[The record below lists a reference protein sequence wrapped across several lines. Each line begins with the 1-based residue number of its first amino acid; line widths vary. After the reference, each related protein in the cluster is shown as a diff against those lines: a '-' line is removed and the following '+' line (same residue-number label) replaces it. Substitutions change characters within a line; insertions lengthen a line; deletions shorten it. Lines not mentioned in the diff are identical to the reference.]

1 MSEYRRLF
9 ESFPKPKRE
18 EWTAAASSEISGG
31 NPADNLRWK
40 TADELDFGPFYSQE
54 DIKGL
59 TYLQQF
65 QLNGLV
71 PEAEPH
77 QWANMPPVRVSDAA
91 KANKTALAHLRQ
103 EAEGI
108 IFYLPVGFS
117 DYDVLLNDISWEHC
131 AVSFVGDAAAGK
143 ALRAFVGANKLDV
156 TKLQGGFFSTEMIPD
171 GFTITNSPF
180 RFNGIL
186 IEPSTPASEIAAALM
201 AGTRIIESSKGT
213 EVATVFRSI
222 GFNLPIG
229 QQLLVEISKL
239 KALRMLWY
247 QVAHAYGVNEIKASD
262 LHIHGRSEPFRH
274 EKFQP
279 HGNMLKST
287 IAAIAAISGGVSAL
301 TIEPEDME
309 HPMMARIARNVSVI
323 LRLESQLGKVHDP
336 FAGAYGIEVLVDKIA
351 QEAWSKFQSQQ

>member
-1 MSEYRRLF
+1 MSELRRLF
-9 ESFPKPKRE
+9 ESFPKPKAE

-65 QLNGLV
+65 QLNGIV
-71 PEAEPH
+71 PETEQH
-77 QWANMPPVRVSDAA
+77 HWANMPPVRVTDPV
-91 KANKTALAHLRQ
+91 KANKTALEHLRQ
-103 EAEGI
+103 EAGGI
-108 IFYLPVGFS
+108 IFYLPGGFS
-117 DYDVLLNDISWEHC
+117 GYNALLSEISWEHC
-131 AVSFVGDAAAGK
+131 VVSFVGDAAAGK
-143 ALRAFVGANKLDV
+143 ALQAFVGASKLDT
-156 TKLQGGFFSTEMIPD
+156 TKLQGGFFSTENVPAHLE
-171 GFTITNSPF
+171 ITDSPF

-186 IEPSTPASEIAAALM
+186 IEPSTPVNEIVAALTT
-201 AGTRIIESSKGT
+201 ATRVVDSSKAA
-213 EVATVFRSI
+213 ESAAIFRTL
-222 GFNLPIG
+222 GFSLPIG
-229 QQLLVEISKL
+229 QELLVEISKL

-247 QVAHAYGVNEIKASD
+247 QVAQAYGLKEIKASD
-262 LHIHGRSEPFRH
+262 VFIHGRSLPFGT

-287 IAAIAAISGGVSAL
+287 IAAIAGISGGVDAL
-301 TIEPEDME
+301 TIEPEDLE

-323 LRLESQLGKVHDP
+323 LELESQLGKVHDP

-351 QEAWSKFQSQQ
+351 QEAWNKFQALQ